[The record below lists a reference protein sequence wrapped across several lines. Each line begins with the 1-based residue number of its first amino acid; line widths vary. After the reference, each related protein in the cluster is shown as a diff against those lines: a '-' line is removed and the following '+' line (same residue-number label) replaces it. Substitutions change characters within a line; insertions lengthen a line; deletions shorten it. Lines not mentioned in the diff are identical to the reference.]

1 MIFSVDDI
9 VHYTYNPA
17 EKNDDTWPFDNDQY
31 ILLNIAIESVIEPS
45 FTSSAMEIDYI
56 RVYQEQ
62 PLSIDQNNPSEI
74 QLYPNPASKRF
85 FIDSTIEIDEVN
97 IYDLHGRL
105 VVKQR
110 PMQKKSA

>member
-1 MIFSVDDI
+1 
-9 VHYTYNPA
+9 
-17 EKNDDTWPFDNDQY
+17 
-31 ILLNIAIESVIEPS
+31 
-45 FTSSAMEIDYI
+45 MEIDYI

-74 QLYPNPASKRF
+74 QLYPNPTSKRF

-105 VVKQR
+105 VVKQQ
-110 PMQKKSA
+110 PMQKEISVVEDLSKGVYLVEIKALDLQSTRRLIVK